1 MVSLSRHEQMA
12 IMWKSE
18 RVQCRLNPL
27 SEPLLGFPD
36 RICVYICVCTCIYVC
51 VGIFLH
57 ARYCQGCD
65 WDLWLIPFLGC
76 QLWLD
81 FEGIPDPAA
90 PLLNLVNPENIMEH
104 VISLFL
110 HRCCHCSFTI
120 TVTYSILIA
129 DHIRGHLFQFQLQLT
144 CSAAILIGVITLSGV
159 APCIPV
165 ILSKVVNILIFIFL
179 LDFWTALL
187 GDSATK

>member
-12 IMWKSE
+12 IMWKKWKSA
-18 RVQCRLNPL
+18 VQVESFEWAPPWIPRPYLCLHSCL
-27 SEPLLGFPD
+27 YLYLCMCWHF
-36 RICVYICVCTCIYVC
+36 
-51 VGIFLH
+51 FH

-129 DHIRGHLFQFQLQLT
+129 DHFTGHLFQFQLQLT